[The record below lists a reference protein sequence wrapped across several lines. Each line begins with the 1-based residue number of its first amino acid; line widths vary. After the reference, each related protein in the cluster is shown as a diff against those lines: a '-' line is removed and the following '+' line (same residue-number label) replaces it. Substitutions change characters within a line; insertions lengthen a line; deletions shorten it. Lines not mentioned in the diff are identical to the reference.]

1 MKITLLPHAIDE
13 MHRRGVSE
21 DQVRETVEQ
30 PDSMMEGRLRRTVAE
45 KWIELERGGR
55 YVRVVYNQE
64 GADEIVVVTVITHRR
79 RSQEVSR

>member
-13 MHRRGVSE
+13 MHKRGVSE
-21 DQVRETVEQ
+21 EQVRETVEQ
-30 PDSMMEGRLRRTVAE
+30 PDSALEGRHRRIVAE
-45 KWIELERGGR
+45 RWVELERGGR

-64 GADEIVVVTVITHRR
+64 GADEAVVVTVITHRR